1 MSTSTSIRRPHPWRH
16 VEKRVDVVGLA
27 RTFEQGASPRLAQI
41 SEDVLAAG
49 ERPRVEDAAPILGD
63 ENQVIHETID
73 SVEIAV
79 KCLLCH
85 VEPIILPGWFA
96 STAIASIQVG
106 RSTWSCSA
114 FSGCFAS
121 CTTPLSS
128 IAATC
133 TDGRA
138 RRSRRTRRCERSLV
152 SERCGLNIRR
162 STHISCRMRSHG
174 STGLSALSSDAVRLG
189 ISRLSSLQRPRP
201 IPDFHLQGRG
211 HNNGV
216 RLAVG
221 GKRVKLAGI
230 GNVKLKLHR
239 PVEGR
244 IKQASV
250 TLSGDGHWYVAFACD
265 GVQPN
270 PLPATGASIGVDV
283 GITTFAAL
291 SNGELVANPR
301 PYETAQRALGK
312 AQRVVS
318 RRKRGSHRRRKA
330 VRRLAKRHDK
340 VTRVRRDFHHKT
352 ALDLVRRFDVIAV
365 ENLNV
370 KGLAQMALAK
380 QVHDAGWAS
389 FTNIIRAKAEKAG
402 REVVAVDPRGT
413 SPGVQRLRCRGQEGT
428 RRAGTCLH
436 VRARSGPRHQRC
448 DQHSRIGSGR
458 AVGEG

>member
-1 MSTSTSIRRPHPWRH
+1 MYHIGMVRVYRYRLYPSRAQHVVMLGILWLLRELYNAALQHRSDVYRRTGETVSAYTQMREIAGIREVRPEYQAIH
-16 VEKRVDVVGLA
+16 VHLMQDAITRLDRAFSAFFRRCKAGEAPGFPRFKGRDRY
-27 RTFEQGASPRLAQI
+27 RTFTFK
-41 SEDVLAAG
+41 
-49 ERPRVEDAAPILGD
+49 DA
-63 ENQVIHETID
+63 
-73 SVEIAV
+73 
-79 KCLLCH
+79 
-85 VEPIILPGWFA
+85 
-96 STAIASIQVG
+96 
-106 RSTWSCSA
+106 
-114 FSGCFAS
+114 
-121 CTTPLSS
+121 
-128 IAATC
+128 
-133 TDGRA
+133 
-138 RRSRRTRRCERSLV
+138 
-152 SERCGLNIRR
+152 
-162 STHISCRMRSHG
+162 
-174 STGLSALSSDAVRLG
+174 
-189 ISRLSSLQRPRP
+189 
-201 IPDFHLQGRG
+201 G

-216 RLAVG
+216 RLAAG
-221 GKRVKLAGI
+221 GQRVKLTGI
-230 GNVKLKLHR
+230 GNVKVKLHR

-265 GVQPN
+265 GVEPQPF
-270 PLPATGASIGVDV
+270 PATGASVGVDV

-291 SNGELVANPR
+291 SNGEMVANPR

-389 FTNIIRAKAEKAG
+389 FTNIIRSKAEKAG

-413 SPGVQRLRCRGQEGT
+413 SQECSGCGAVVKKGLGVRVHTCACGLVLDRDTNAAINIARRGQ
-428 RRAGTCLH
+428 RRRGGLNESKEP
-436 VRARSGPRHQRC
+436 RSPYLAV
-448 DQHSRIGSGR
+448 SGR
-458 AVGEG
+458 